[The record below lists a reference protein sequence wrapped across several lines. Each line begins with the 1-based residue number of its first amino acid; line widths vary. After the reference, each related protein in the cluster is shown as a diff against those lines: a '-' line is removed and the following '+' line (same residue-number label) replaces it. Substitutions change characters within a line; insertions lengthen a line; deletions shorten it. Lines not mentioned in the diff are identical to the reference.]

1 MISLGNFPDIFLE
14 EMAGQPQAIR
24 RAARA
29 VRDQSPALALMAA
42 ELGRRPRLV
51 LTGMG
56 SSYDACYPAATTL
69 AQRGLLATM
78 VDAAELLHYR
88 QPALGPENLLVCVS
102 QSGESAETVGLVR
115 ELQERELRPFIVSV
129 TNGLDNALVGAADL
143 ALDTRAGGELGPS
156 TITFCATLVVMAA
169 VADALSGG
177 ELPWAADDE
186 GAAHAC
192 AQLLA
197 DPERDAASLLEWL
210 GERPMLALLG
220 RGGSRAAAEMG
231 ALTLKEA
238 ARYPAESL
246 QAAQFRHGPLELAGP
261 QLAVVVLACEPR
273 TLELDLRLAG
283 DVLAAGGAALVIGP
297 NGGLPEGAAGV
308 PVPTVS
314 PGLSPAVSIVPV
326 QLLAWAL
333 ARRRGL
339 EPGTYTLA
347 TKVTTHE

>member
-1 MISLGNFPDIFLE
+1 ME
-14 EMAGQPQAIR
+14 EIAGQPQAIR

-29 VRDQSPALALMAA
+29 VRRQSPALGRMAA
-42 ELGRRPRLV
+42 ELERRPRLV

-88 QPALGPENLLVCVS
+88 QPALGSDNLLVCVS
-102 QSGESAETVGLVR
+102 QSGESAETVRLVR
-115 ELQERELRPFIVSV
+115 ELRERERRPFVVSV
-129 TNGLDNALVGAADL
+129 TNGLDNALAGTADL
-143 ALDTRAGGELGPS
+143 ALDTHAGGELGPS

-169 VADALSGG
+169 VADALSGR

-186 GAAHAC
+186 QAARAC
-192 AQLLA
+192 ERLLA
-197 DPERDAASLLEWL
+197 DPERDAARLVDWL
-210 GERPMLALLG
+210 GDRPVLALLG

-273 TLELDLRLAG
+273 TLELDLRLAR

-297 NGGLPEGAAGV
+297 TGGLPEGAAGV